1 MEEVRG
7 TWGSK
12 VKFILAAAGSAIGL
26 GNVWRFPTYTGL
38 HGGAVFVLLYI
49 LAVCIVGIPLL
60 IAELTIGRHTQKN
73 PVGAFKKIF
82 PKSGWVVVG
91 FLGIITGVFI
101 LSYYSVIAGW
111 VIGYVFVTASGSFKG
126 GDEEV
131 ITKIFQDVTSNSF
144 IPILLLFVVI
154 AITTYIIS
162 RGVQKGIE
170 GWTKVLMPMLFLL
183 LIGLAI
189 RSLTLPGAS
198 EGIHFYLAPDF
209 SKINSMVILGAIG
222 QALFSLSL
230 GMGTMLTY
238 GSYLSKKE
246 NLFSSAIWVAFA
258 DTGVAF
264 TAGLVIF
271 PALFTIP
278 GLSPAEGPSLIFK
291 VFPVIFSK
299 ISGGL
304 IFGTAF
310 FILLTIAA
318 ITSTISLLEVP
329 TAYFVDEKNW
339 KRWKAALLLGSI
351 SFLLGIPSALSM
363 GGVKFLSS
371 LPLLRIDFLSLMDII
386 WGNLSLIVGSLL
398 IAIFVGWKWGVK
410 NAIYEIESSGERFAL
425 KNLWEILI
433 KFITPLAIIIILL
446 NTIYNY
452 FVK

>member
-1 MEEVRG
+1 MEERRG

-12 VKFILAAAGSAIGL
+12 LKFILAAAGSAIGL

-38 HGGAVFVLLYI
+38 HGGAAFVLVYI
-49 LAVCIVGIPLL
+49 ISVCIVGIPLL
-60 IAELTIGRHTQKN
+60 IAELTIGRHTQRN
-73 PVGAFKKIF
+73 PVGAFKAISPGSKWFI
-82 PKSGWVVVG
+82 VG
-91 FLGIITGVFI
+91 YLGIITGVFI

-111 VIGYVFVTASGSFKG
+111 VVGYIFVTASGSFKG
-126 GDEEV
+126 GEKELIERIFEV
-131 ITKIFQDVTSNSF
+131 VTSNPF
-144 IPILLLFVVI
+144 IPILLLFIVI

-170 GWTKVLMPMLFLL
+170 GWTKVLMPLLFLL

-189 RSLTLPGAS
+189 RSLTLPGAFK
-198 EGIHFYLAPDF
+198 GIQFYLSPDL
-209 SKINSMVILGAIG
+209 SKIDSLVIIGAIG

-238 GSYLSKKE
+238 GSYLSKRE
-246 NLFSSAIWVAFA
+246 DIFSSSIWVAVA

-291 VFPVIFSK
+291 VLPVIFSK
-299 ISGGL
+299 IPGGL

-329 TAYFVDEKNW
+329 TAYFVDEKKW
-339 KRWKAALLLGSI
+339 KRWKSAILLGFI

-363 GGVKFLSS
+363 GSVKFLSS
-371 LPLLRIDFLSLMDII
+371 IPIIKIDFLSLMDII
-386 WGNLSLIVGSLL
+386 WGNLSLIIGSLF

-410 NAIYEIESSGERFAL
+410 NAVDEIESAGERFAL
-425 KNLWEILI
+425 KNLWKVLI

-446 NTIYNY
+446 NTVYNY

>member
-1 MEEVRG
+1 MEEIRG

-12 VKFILAAAGSAIGL
+12 LKFILAAAGSAIGL

-38 HGGAVFVLLYI
+38 HGGAAFVLLYI
-49 LAVCIVGIPLL
+49 VAVCIVGIPLL
-60 IAELTIGRHTQKN
+60 IAELTIGRHTQRN
-73 PVGAFKKIF
+73 PVGAFKRISPSKWF
-82 PKSGWVVVG
+82 MVG
-91 FLGIITGVFI
+91 YLGIFTGVFI

-111 VIGYVFVTASGSFKG
+111 VIGFIFVAASGSFKG
-126 GDEEV
+126 GDEEL
-131 ITKIFQDVTSNSF
+131 IRKIFEIVTSNPF
-144 IPILLLFVVI
+144 IPLLLLFVVI
-154 AITTYIIS
+154 AITTYIVS

-170 GWTKVLMPMLFLL
+170 GWTKVLMPLLFLL

-198 EGIHFYLAPDF
+198 KGVQFYLSPDF
-209 SKINSMVILGAIG
+209 LKIDSMVVISAIG

-246 NLFSSAIWVAFA
+246 DLFSSSIWVAVA

-271 PALFTIP
+271 PALFTIH

-291 VFPVIFSK
+291 VLPVIFSK
-299 ISGGL
+299 IPGGL

-310 FILLTIAA
+310 FLLLAIAA

-329 TAYFVDEKNW
+329 TAYLVDEKKW
-339 KRWKAALLLGSI
+339 KRWKSAIFIGFI

-363 GGVKFLSS
+363 GGIKLLSN
-371 LPLLRIDFLSLMDII
+371 LPFIKIDFLSLMDII
-386 WGNLSLIVGSLL
+386 WGNLSLIIGSFL

-410 NAIYEIESSGERFAL
+410 NAIDEIETSVKRFRL
-425 KNLWEILI
+425 KNLWKILI
-433 KFITPLAIIIILL
+433 KFISPLAILLILL
-446 NTIYNY
+446 NTIYTY
-452 FVK
+452 IVK

>member
-1 MEEVRG
+1 MEEARG

-12 VKFILAAAGSAIGL
+12 LKFVLAAAGSAIGL

-38 HGGAVFVLLYI
+38 HGGAAFVLIYI

-60 IAELTIGRHTQKN
+60 IAELTIGRHTQRN
-73 PVGAFKKIF
+73 PVGAFRAIS
-82 PKSGWVVVG
+82 PKSKWVGVG
-91 FLGIITGVFI
+91 YLGILTGVFI

-111 VIGYVFVTASGSFKG
+111 VIGYIFVTASGSFKG
-126 GDEEV
+126 GDEEL
-131 ITKIFQDVTSNSF
+131 IRKIFEIVTTNPF
-144 IPILLLFVVI
+144 ICTLLLFVVI

-170 GWTKVLMPMLFLL
+170 GWTKVLMPILFILL
-183 LIGLAI
+183 VGLAI

-198 EGIHFYLAPDF
+198 KGIQFYLSPDL
-209 SKINSMVILGAIG
+209 SKIDSLVIIGAIG

-246 NLFSSAIWVAFA
+246 DLFSSSLWVAFA

-271 PALFTIP
+271 PALFTIH

-291 VFPVIFSK
+291 VLPVIFSK
-299 ISGGL
+299 IPGGL
-304 IFGTAF
+304 IFGTTF

-329 TAYFVDEKNW
+329 TAYLVDEKKW
-339 KRWKAALLLGSI
+339 KRWKAALLLGFI
-351 SFLLGIPSALSM
+351 SFLLGVPSALSM
-363 GGVKFLSS
+363 GSVKCLSYI
-371 LPLLRIDFLSLMDII
+371 PHIKIDFLSLMDII
-386 WGNLSLIVGSLL
+386 WGNLSLIIGSLL
-398 IAIFVGWKWGVK
+398 ISIFVGWKWGVK
-410 NAIYEIESSGERFAL
+410 NAVDEIESSGKRFAF
-425 KNLWEILI
+425 KNIWQILI
-433 KFITPLAIIIILL
+433 KFITPLAIILILL
-446 NTIYNY
+446 NTVYNY

>member
-1 MEEVRG
+1 MEERRG

-12 VKFILAAAGSAIGL
+12 LKFILAAAGSAIGL

-38 HGGAVFVLLYI
+38 HGGAAFVLVYI
-49 LAVCIVGIPLL
+49 IAVCIVGIPLL
-60 IAELTIGRHTQKN
+60 IAELTIGRHTQRN
-73 PVGAFKKIF
+73 PVGAFKAISPGSKWFI
-82 PKSGWVVVG
+82 VG
-91 FLGIITGVFI
+91 YLGIITGVFI

-111 VIGYVFVTASGSFKG
+111 VVGYIFVTASGSFKG
-126 GDEEV
+126 GEKELIERIFEV
-131 ITKIFQDVTSNSF
+131 VTSNPF
-144 IPILLLFVVI
+144 IPILLLFIVI

-170 GWTKVLMPMLFLL
+170 GWTKVLMPLLFLL

-189 RSLTLPGAS
+189 RSLTLPGAFK
-198 EGIHFYLAPDF
+198 GIQFYLSPDL
-209 SKINSMVILGAIG
+209 SKIDSMVIIGAIG

-238 GSYLSKKE
+238 GSYLSKRE
-246 NLFSSAIWVAFA
+246 DIFSSSIWVAVA

-291 VFPVIFSK
+291 VLPVIFSK
-299 ISGGL
+299 IPGGL
-304 IFGTAF
+304 IFGTTF

-329 TAYFVDEKNW
+329 TAYFVDEKKW
-339 KRWKAALLLGSI
+339 KRWKSAILLGFI

-363 GGVKFLSS
+363 GGFKFLSS
-371 LPLLRIDFLSLMDII
+371 IPIIRIDFLSLMDII
-386 WGNLSLIVGSLL
+386 WGNLSLIIGSLF

-410 NAIYEIESSGERFAL
+410 NAVDEIESSGKRFAL
-425 KNLWEILI
+425 KNLWKVLI

-446 NTIYNY
+446 NTVYNY

>member
-1 MEEVRG
+1 MEERRG

-12 VKFILAAAGSAIGL
+12 LKFILAAAGSAIGL

-38 HGGAVFVLLYI
+38 HGGAAFVLVYI
-49 LAVCIVGIPLL
+49 IAVCIVGIPLL
-60 IAELTIGRHTQKN
+60 VAELTIGRHTQRN
-73 PVGAFKKIF
+73 PVGAFKAIS
-82 PKSGWVVVG
+82 PKSGWFVVG
-91 FLGIITGVFI
+91 YLGIITGVFI

-111 VIGYVFVTASGSFKG
+111 VIGYIFLTASGSFKG
-126 GDEEV
+126 GDEEL
-131 ITKIFQDVTSNSF
+131 IRRIFEIVTSNPF

-154 AITTYIIS
+154 ATTTYIIS

-170 GWTKVLMPMLFLL
+170 GWTKVLMPILFLL

-198 EGIHFYLAPDF
+198 KGIQFYLSPDL
-209 SKINSMVILGAIG
+209 SKIDSMVILGAIG

-246 NLFSSAIWVAFA
+246 DIFSSSIWVAFA

-271 PALFTIP
+271 PALFTIH

-291 VFPVIFSK
+291 VLPVIFTK
-299 ISGGL
+299 IPGGL
-304 IFGTAF
+304 IFGTSF

-329 TAYFVDEKNW
+329 TAYFVDEKKW
-339 KRWKAALLLGSI
+339 KRWKSAILLGFV

-363 GGVKFLSS
+363 GGVNFLSA
-371 LPLLRIDFLSLMDII
+371 LPIIKIDFLSLMDII
-386 WGNLSLIVGSLL
+386 WGNLSLIIGSFL

-410 NAIYEIESSGERFAL
+410 NAIYEIESTGKKFVL
-425 KNLWEILI
+425 KNLWKILI
-433 KFITPLAIIIILL
+433 KFISPMAIILILL
-446 NTIYNY
+446 NTIYTY

>member
-1 MEEVRG
+1 MEERRG

-12 VKFILAAAGSAIGL
+12 LKFILAAAGSAIGL

-38 HGGAVFVLLYI
+38 HGGAAFVLVYI
-49 LAVCIVGIPLL
+49 IAVCIVGIPLL
-60 IAELTIGRHTQKN
+60 IAELTIGRHTQRN
-73 PVGAFKKIF
+73 PVGAFKAISPGSKWFI
-82 PKSGWVVVG
+82 VG
-91 FLGIITGVFI
+91 YLGIITGVFI

-111 VIGYVFVTASGSFKG
+111 VVGYIFVTASGSFKG
-126 GDEEV
+126 GEKELIERIFEV
-131 ITKIFQDVTSNSF
+131 VTPNPF
-144 IPILLLFVVI
+144 IPILLLFIVI

-170 GWTKVLMPMLFLL
+170 GWTKVLMPLLFLL

-189 RSLTLPGAS
+189 RSLTLPGAFK
-198 EGIHFYLAPDF
+198 GIQFYLSPDL
-209 SKINSMVILGAIG
+209 SKIDSLVIIGAIG

-246 NLFSSAIWVAFA
+246 DIFSSSIWVAVA

-291 VFPVIFSK
+291 VLPVIFSK
-299 ISGGL
+299 IPGGL

-329 TAYFVDEKNW
+329 TAYLVDEKKW
-339 KRWKAALLLGSI
+339 KRWKSAILLGFI

-363 GGVKFLSS
+363 GSVKFLSS
-371 LPLLRIDFLSLMDII
+371 IPIIRIDFLSLMDII
-386 WGNLSLIVGSLL
+386 WGNLSLIIGSLF

-410 NAIYEIESSGERFAL
+410 NAVDEIESAGKRFAL
-425 KNLWEILI
+425 KNLWKVLI

-446 NTIYNY
+446 NTVYNY

>member
-1 MEEVRG
+1 MEETRG

-12 VKFILAAAGSAIGL
+12 LKFVLAAAGSAIGL

-38 HGGAVFVLLYI
+38 HGGAAFVLIYI

-60 IAELTIGRHTQKN
+60 IAELTIGRHTQRN
-73 PVGAFKKIF
+73 PVGAFRAIS
-82 PKSGWVVVG
+82 PKSKWVGVG
-91 FLGIITGVFI
+91 YLGILTGVFI

-111 VIGYVFVTASGSFKG
+111 VIGYIFVTASGSFKG
-126 GDEEV
+126 GDEEL
-131 ITKIFQDVTSNSF
+131 IKKIFEIVTTNPF
-144 IPILLLFVVI
+144 ICTLLLFVVI

-170 GWTKVLMPMLFLL
+170 GWTKVLMPILFILL
-183 LIGLAI
+183 VGLAI

-198 EGIHFYLAPDF
+198 KGIQFYLSPDL
-209 SKINSMVILGAIG
+209 SKIDSLVIIGAIG

-246 NLFSSAIWVAFA
+246 DLFSSSLWVAFA

-271 PALFTIP
+271 PALFTIH

-291 VFPVIFSK
+291 VLPVIFSK
-299 ISGGL
+299 IPGGL
-304 IFGTAF
+304 IFGTTF

-329 TAYFVDEKNW
+329 TAYLVDEKKW
-339 KRWKAALLLGSI
+339 KRWKAALLLGFI
-351 SFLLGIPSALSM
+351 SFLLGVPSALSM
-363 GGVKFLSS
+363 GSVKCLSYI
-371 LPLLRIDFLSLMDII
+371 PHIKIDFLSLMDII
-386 WGNLSLIVGSLL
+386 WGNLSLIIGSLL
-398 IAIFVGWKWGVK
+398 ISIFVGWKWGVK
-410 NAIYEIESSGERFAL
+410 NAVDEIESSGKRFAF
-425 KNLWEILI
+425 KNIWQILI
-433 KFITPLAIIIILL
+433 KFITPLAIILILL
-446 NTIYNY
+446 NTVYNY

>member
-1 MEEVRG
+1 MEERRG

-12 VKFILAAAGSAIGL
+12 LKFILAAAGSAIGL

-38 HGGAVFVLLYI
+38 HGGAAFVLVYI
-49 LAVCIVGIPLL
+49 IAVCIVGIPLL
-60 IAELTIGRHTQKN
+60 IAELTIGRHTQRN
-73 PVGAFKKIF
+73 PVGAFKAISPGSKWFI
-82 PKSGWVVVG
+82 VG
-91 FLGIITGVFI
+91 YLGIITGVFI

-111 VIGYVFVTASGSFKG
+111 VVGYIFVTASGSFKG
-126 GDEEV
+126 GEKELIERIFEV
-131 ITKIFQDVTSNSF
+131 VTSNPF
-144 IPILLLFVVI
+144 IPILLLFIVI

-170 GWTKVLMPMLFLL
+170 GWTKVLMPLLFLL

-189 RSLTLPGAS
+189 RSLTLPGAFK
-198 EGIHFYLAPDF
+198 GIQFYLSPDL
-209 SKINSMVILGAIG
+209 SKIDSLVIIGAIG

-246 NLFSSAIWVAFA
+246 DIFSSSIWVAVA

-291 VFPVIFSK
+291 VLPVIFSK
-299 ISGGL
+299 IPGGL

-329 TAYFVDEKNW
+329 TAYLVDEKKW
-339 KRWKAALLLGSI
+339 KRWKSAILLGFI

-363 GGVKFLSS
+363 GGFKFLSS
-371 LPLLRIDFLSLMDII
+371 IPIIRIDFLSLMDII
-386 WGNLSLIVGSLL
+386 WGNLSLIIGSLF

-410 NAIYEIESSGERFAL
+410 NAVDEIESSGKRFAL
-425 KNLWEILI
+425 KNLWKVLI

-446 NTIYNY
+446 NTVYNY

>member
-1 MEEVRG
+1 MEERRG

-12 VKFILAAAGSAIGL
+12 LKFILAAAGSAIGL

-38 HGGAVFVLLYI
+38 HGGAAFVLVYI
-49 LAVCIVGIPLL
+49 IAVCIVGIPLL
-60 IAELTIGRHTQKN
+60 IAELTIGRHTQRN
-73 PVGAFKKIF
+73 PVGAFKAISPGSKWFI
-82 PKSGWVVVG
+82 VG
-91 FLGIITGVFI
+91 YLGIITGVFI

-111 VIGYVFVTASGSFKG
+111 VVGYVFVTASGSFKG
-126 GDEEV
+126 GDEEL
-131 ITKIFQDVTSNSF
+131 IRRIFEVVTSNPY
-144 IPILLLFVVI
+144 IPILLLFIVI

-170 GWTKVLMPMLFLL
+170 GWTKVLMPLLFIL

-189 RSLTLPGAS
+189 RSLTLHGAFK
-198 EGIHFYLAPDF
+198 GIQFYLSPDL
-209 SKINSMVILGAIG
+209 SKIDSMVIIGAIG

-246 NLFSSAIWVAFA
+246 DIFSSSLWVAVA
-258 DTGVAF
+258 DAGVAF

-271 PALFTIP
+271 PALFTIH
-278 GLSPAEGPSLIFK
+278 GLSPEEGPSLIFK
-291 VFPVIFSK
+291 VLPVIFSK
-299 ISGGL
+299 IPGGL

-329 TAYFVDEKNW
+329 TAYFVDEKKW
-339 KRWKAALLLGSI
+339 KRWKSAILLGFI

-371 LPLLRIDFLSLMDII
+371 IPIIKIDFLSLMDII
-386 WGNLSLIVGSLL
+386 WGNLSLIIGSLL

-410 NAIYEIESSGERFAL
+410 NAVDEIESTGKKFAL
-425 KNLWEILI
+425 KNLWKVLI

-446 NTIYNY
+446 NTVYNY

>member
-12 VKFILAAAGSAIGL
+12 LKFVLAAAGSAIGL

-38 HGGAVFVLLYI
+38 HGGAAFVLIYI

-60 IAELTIGRHTQKN
+60 IAELTIGRHTQRN
-73 PVGAFKKIF
+73 PVGAFRAIS
-82 PKSGWVVVG
+82 PKSKWVGVG
-91 FLGIITGVFI
+91 YLGILTGVFI

-111 VIGYVFVTASGSFKG
+111 VIGYIFVTASGSFKG
-126 GDEEV
+126 GDEEL
-131 ITKIFQDVTSNSF
+131 IRKIFEIVTTNPF
-144 IPILLLFVVI
+144 ICTLLLFVVI

-170 GWTKVLMPMLFLL
+170 GWTKVLMPILFILL
-183 LIGLAI
+183 VGLAI

-198 EGIHFYLAPDF
+198 KGIQFYLSPDL
-209 SKINSMVILGAIG
+209 SKIDSLVIIGAIG

-246 NLFSSAIWVAFA
+246 DLFSSSLWVAFA

-271 PALFTIP
+271 PALFTIH

-291 VFPVIFSK
+291 VLPVIFSK
-299 ISGGL
+299 IPGGL
-304 IFGTAF
+304 IFGTTF

-329 TAYFVDEKNW
+329 TAYLVDEKKW
-339 KRWKAALLLGSI
+339 KRWKAALLLGFI
-351 SFLLGIPSALSM
+351 SSLLGVPSALSM
-363 GGVKFLSS
+363 GSVKCLSYI
-371 LPLLRIDFLSLMDII
+371 PHIKIDFLSLMDII
-386 WGNLSLIVGSLL
+386 WGNLSLIIGSLL
-398 IAIFVGWKWGVK
+398 ISIFVGWKWGVK
-410 NAIYEIESSGERFAL
+410 NAVDEIESSGKRFAF
-425 KNLWEILI
+425 KNIWQILI
-433 KFITPLAIIIILL
+433 KFITPLAIILILL
-446 NTIYNY
+446 NTVYNY

>member
-1 MEEVRG
+1 MEETRG

-12 VKFILAAAGSAIGL
+12 LKFVLAAAGSAIGL

-38 HGGAVFVLLYI
+38 HGGAAFVLIYI

-60 IAELTIGRHTQKN
+60 IAELTIGRHTQRN
-73 PVGAFKKIF
+73 PVGAFRAIS
-82 PKSGWVVVG
+82 PKSKWVGVG
-91 FLGIITGVFI
+91 YLGILTGVFI

-111 VIGYVFVTASGSFKG
+111 VIGYIFVTASGSFKG
-126 GDEEV
+126 GDEEL
-131 ITKIFQDVTSNSF
+131 IRKIFEIVTTNPF
-144 IPILLLFVVI
+144 ICTLLLFVVI

-170 GWTKVLMPMLFLL
+170 GWTKVLMPILFILL
-183 LIGLAI
+183 VGLAI

-198 EGIHFYLAPDF
+198 KGIQFYLSPDL
-209 SKINSMVILGAIG
+209 SKIDSLVIIGAIG

-246 NLFSSAIWVAFA
+246 DLFSSSLWVAFA

-271 PALFTIP
+271 PALFTIH

-291 VFPVIFSK
+291 VLPVIFSK
-299 ISGGL
+299 IPGGL
-304 IFGTAF
+304 IFGTTF

-329 TAYFVDEKNW
+329 TAYLVDEKKW
-339 KRWKAALLLGSI
+339 KRWKAALLLGFI
-351 SFLLGIPSALSM
+351 SFLLGVPSALSM
-363 GGVKFLSS
+363 GSVKCLSYI
-371 LPLLRIDFLSLMDII
+371 PHIKIDFLSLMDII
-386 WGNLSLIVGSLL
+386 WGNLSLIIGSLL
-398 IAIFVGWKWGVK
+398 ISIFVGWKWGVK
-410 NAIYEIESSGERFAL
+410 NAVDEIESSGKRFAF
-425 KNLWEILI
+425 KNIWQILI
-433 KFITPLAIIIILL
+433 KFITPLAIILILL
-446 NTIYNY
+446 NTVYNY

>member
-1 MEEVRG
+1 MEETRG

-12 VKFILAAAGSAIGL
+12 LKFVLAAAGSAIGL

-38 HGGAVFVLLYI
+38 HGGAAFVLVYI
-49 LAVCIVGIPLL
+49 IAVCVVGIPLL
-60 IAELTIGRHTQKN
+60 IAELTIGRHTQRN
-73 PVGAFKKIF
+73 PVGAFKVISL
-82 PKSGWVVVG
+82 KSKWFVVG
-91 FLGIITGVFI
+91 YLGILTGIFI

-111 VIGYVFVTASGSFKG
+111 VIGYIFVSASGSFKG
-126 GDEEV
+126 GDEEL
-131 ITKIFQDVTSNSF
+131 IRKIFEIVTSNPF
-144 IPILLLFVVI
+144 ISILLLFVVI
-154 AITTYIIS
+154 GITTYIIS
-162 RGVQKGIE
+162 RGVQRGIE
-170 GWTKVLMPMLFLL
+170 GWTKVLMPILFLL

-198 EGIHFYLAPDF
+198 KGIQFYLSPDL
-209 SKINSMVILGAIG
+209 SKIDSMVILGAIG

-238 GSYLSKKE
+238 GSYLSKRDD
-246 NLFSSAIWVAFA
+246 LFSSSIWVAFT

-291 VFPVIFSK
+291 VLPVIFSK
-299 ISGGL
+299 IPGGL

-329 TAYFVDEKNW
+329 TAYFVDEKKW
-339 KRWKAALLLGSI
+339 KRWKSAVLIGFI

-363 GGVKFLSS
+363 GGIKFLST
-371 LPLLRIDFLSLMDII
+371 LPVIRIDFLSLMDII
-386 WGNLSLIVGSLL
+386 WGNLSLIIGSFL

-410 NAIYEIESSGERFAL
+410 NAVDEIEVGGNIFKL
-425 KNLWEILI
+425 KRVWMFVVKYLSPWLIL
-433 KFITPLAIIIILL
+433 AILL
-446 NTIYNY
+446 NTLYQNL
-452 FVK
+452 FR

>member
-1 MEEVRG
+1 MEEKRG

-12 VKFILAAAGSAIGL
+12 LKFVLAAAGSAIGL
-26 GNVWRFPTYTGL
+26 GNIWRFPTYTGL
-38 HGGAVFVLLYI
+38 HGGAAFVLIYI
-49 LAVCIVGIPLL
+49 IAVCVVGIPLL
-60 IAELTIGRHTQKN
+60 IAELTIGRHTQRN
-73 PVGAFKKIF
+73 PVGAFRAIS
-82 PKSGWVVVG
+82 PKSKWVG
-91 FLGIITGVFI
+91 LGYLGIITGVFI

-111 VIGYVFVTASGSFKG
+111 VIGYIFVTASGSFKG
-126 GDEEV
+126 GDEEL
-131 ITKIFQDVTSNSF
+131 IRKIFEIVTANPF

-154 AITTYIIS
+154 GITTYIIS

-170 GWTKVLMPMLFLL
+170 GWTKVLMPVLFLL
-183 LIGLAI
+183 LVGLAI

-198 EGIHFYLAPDF
+198 KGIQFYLSPNF
-209 SKINSMVILGAIG
+209 SKIDSLVIIGAIG

-246 NLFSSAIWVAFA
+246 DLFSSSLWVAFA

-271 PALFTIP
+271 PALFTIQ

-291 VFPVIFSK
+291 VLPVIFSK
-299 ISGGL
+299 IPGGL

-329 TAYFVDEKNW
+329 TAYFVDEKKW
-339 KRWKAALLLGSI
+339 ERWKAALLLGFI
-351 SFLLGIPSALSM
+351 SFLLGFPSALSM
-363 GGVKFLSS
+363 GSVKFLSS
-371 LPLLRIDFLSLMDII
+371 IPLIKIDFLSLMDII
-386 WGNLSLIVGSLL
+386 WGNLSLIIGSLL

-410 NAIYEIESSGERFAL
+410 NAVDEIESSGKRFAF
-425 KNLWEILI
+425 KNIWQILI
-433 KFITPLAIIIILL
+433 KFITPLAIILILL
-446 NTIYNY
+446 NTVYNY